1 LSTEATC
8 YVMSENSLAKLSE
21 EDRQTVIEV
30 FQEQSIKS
38 FQDSSANEEVY
49 KQKLQ
54 EDYGVEVIELS
65 KEEIAA
71 NAEYVRDKT
80 WTRLE
85 EVLTPEMIAGFRKE
99 VAKLKQ

>member
-1 LSTEATC
+1 
-8 YVMSENSLAKLSE
+8 M
-21 EDRQTVIEV
+21 QTKK
-30 FQEQSIKS
+30 F
-38 FQDSSANEEVY
+38 Y

-71 NAEYVRDKT
+71 NADYVRDKT

-85 EVLTPEMIAGFRKE
+85 EVLTPELIAGFREE
-99 VAKLKQ
+99 VEKLKQ